1 MGHQLK
7 KGYISKMNSEREEFD
22 QIIILTKD
30 LETLGEISASAKII
44 INRLMAFSS
53 QLMKE
58 LDGLREENPIL
69 RERLEKIEYGRKT
82 SENSSLPPAL
92 DPNRKRGK
100 KSTLCRSGKN
110 PGGQK
115 GRKGVTLKKVKNP
128 DKTIKYDLKG
138 RCKCGQA
145 LSNLKKNIEE
155 RQVFELE
162 IKRIVTSHQAEVA
175 VCGCGLKH
183 KASFAPA
190 IKAPVQYGQSVQALS
205 SYLSQYQLIPYERVE
220 EIFKDLFGLSLSKG
234 TVVNHIDKMAISL
247 RNFTPWA
254 KKNLLAQSLLH
265 VDETTTQVK
274 KNRFHIHGVSSKDT
288 TLLEVHKGRGKEAVK
303 SMGIIPR
310 FKGKLVHDCY
320 AMYFNYPG
328 KDIICNAHLQREL
341 DYFCTTEKYVWAQK
355 MKIYLYSLFLEVNYL
370 KSFGETKRHH
380 TEFKFI
386 RKKYKKLLRE
396 AQAEMAGLFTKERKN
411 EKVVNLYNRLKK
423 YELEILSFAKN
434 YEVPFTN
441 NQIERDFRMSKVHLK
456 ISGCFRSES
465 MARNWS
471 LMRSFISTLKKRQL
485 PVFESIKFLAD
496 PYQKAPIYSILGPPT

>member
-1 MGHQLK
+1 
-7 KGYISKMNSEREEFD
+7 
-22 QIIILTKD
+22 
-30 LETLGEISASAKII
+30 
-44 INRLMAFSS
+44 
-53 QLMKE
+53 
-58 LDGLREENPIL
+58 
-69 RERLEKIEYGRKT
+69 
-82 SENSSLPPAL
+82 
-92 DPNRKRGK
+92 
-100 KSTLCRSGKN
+100 
-110 PGGQK
+110 
-115 GRKGVTLKKVKNP
+115 
-128 DKTIKYDLKG
+128 
-138 RCKCGQA
+138 
-145 LSNLKKNIEE
+145 
-155 RQVFELE
+155 
-162 IKRIVTSHQAEVA
+162 
-175 VCGCGLKH
+175 
-183 KASFAPA
+183 
-190 IKAPVQYGQSVQALS
+190 
-205 SYLSQYQLIPYERVE
+205 
-220 EIFKDLFGLSLSKG
+220 
-234 TVVNHIDKMAISL
+234 
-247 RNFTPWA
+247 
-254 KKNLLAQSLLH
+254 
-265 VDETTTQVK
+265 
-274 KNRFHIHGVSSKDT
+274 
-288 TLLEVHKGRGKEAVK
+288 
-303 SMGIIPR
+303 
-310 FKGKLVHDCY
+310 
-320 AMYFNYPG
+320 MYFNYPG